1 MYPLFSVFK
10 LSIFK
15 PIVFFNYANY
25 EANLKEAMLP
35 IYKERTHNLRLKVTN
50 NRDRGRRL
58 SWGHTVDQLFIQVV
72 VYIRPYSCYKCISN
86 Y

>member
-1 MYPLFSVFK
+1 MLSFMYPLFSVFK

-15 PIVFFNYANY
+15 PIVFCKANY

-35 IYKERTHNLRLKVTN
+35 KYKERTHNLRPKVTN

-58 SWGHTVDQLFIQVV
+58 SLGRHTVLVL
-72 VYIRPYSCYKCISN
+72 
-86 Y
+86 